1 MKPGVLWDQWEGEKM
16 WGHVRVWICELC
28 LRFGRVWNFGIW
40 AADQEFASWGVRERG
55 FGEWR
60 MAVQGARGGV
70 RGLFLSSLSRSLSP
84 LPVLLAPSR
93 SLSLSLSLPFH
104 VLSCSSC
111 RSPHSLSLS
120 GSYRQEFK
128 GPLLY
133 ANSAGTTAAGR
144 RDTLVRRRL
153 RDRRFLCEFSCA
165 SLASYTYQRMAV
177 C

>member
-84 LPVLLAPSR
+84 LPVLLAPSLFLSP
-93 SLSLSLSLPFH
+93 SLSMCSAAPAVGLPT
-104 VLSCSSC
+104 
-111 RSPHSLSLS
+111 HSLSQ
-120 GSYRQEFK
+120 GH
-128 GPLLY
+128 
-133 ANSAGTTAAGR
+133 TGR
-144 RDTLVRRRL
+144 SL
-153 RDRRFLCEFSCA
+153 RDHFCTPTRLGRPQPAGGTHWSDGDWETEDSSVSFPVL
-165 SLASYTYQRMAV
+165 L
-177 C
+177 